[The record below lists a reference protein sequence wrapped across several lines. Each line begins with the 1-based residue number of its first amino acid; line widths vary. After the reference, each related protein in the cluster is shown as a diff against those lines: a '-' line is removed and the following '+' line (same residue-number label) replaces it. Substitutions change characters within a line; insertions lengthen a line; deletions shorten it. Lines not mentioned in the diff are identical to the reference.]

1 MNIKGVNRADSATI
15 RKSDRGRTTA
25 GTFSVQTSAPE
36 AFGAAAAP
44 APLAAVDV
52 LIALQE
58 QSDNLEER
66 RQSLR
71 RGRDMLDLL
80 DEMRHGLLAGAVAD
94 SVLTRLLGAV
104 QVERGG
110 IADRGLAGVLNE
122 IELRARV
129 ELAKRGRYP

>member
-1 MNIKGVNRADSATI
+1 MNIKGVNQADPTAIRRAERNRGAT
-15 RKSDRGRTTA
+15 GA
-25 GTFSVQTSAPE
+25 FSVSTFAPE
-36 AFGAAAAP
+36 ASGASSAP
-44 APLAAVDV
+44 SPLAAVDA

-80 DEMRHGLLAGAVAD
+80 DEMRHGLLAGTVSDA
-94 SVLTRLLGAV
+94 SLTRLLSAV
-104 QVERGG
+104 QAERGG
-110 IADRGLAGVLNE
+110 VADRDLAGILNE

-129 ELAKRGRYP
+129 ELAKRGRFS